1 MNEENKGGSKNKWSR
16 IFRKKWFFPAVYLTI
31 AALLL
36 AVVVWYQNL
45 DNQIPEVENDQ
56 IDQQDITGDYIPTP
70 NDDDA
75 ETVMEQ
81 QEVILMP
88 VTDQEQAEIVTKFY
102 DYDAEQQDKENALVH
117 HNNRFYQSTGV
128 DIAAANGETFDVVA
142 ALSGTVLE
150 VKEDPL
156 LGNVVVMSHENE
168 VETYYASLGE
178 VVVEAGAEVKQGEQI
193 GTAGNN
199 IFGKESGTHVYF
211 QLDKSGK
218 EVNPEE
224 YFNQPVSK
232 LDSAAEGVMEEG
244 SESSEETESVEDPE
258 ATEETDESVT
268 EDESSEES
276 SEENSEESPEENSDE
291 NTDEEDEN
299 TNEETTNSSDAS
311 ESA

>member
-1 MNEENKGGSKNKWSR
+1 MNEENKGGSKNKLTR

-45 DNQIPEVENDQ
+45 DNQIPEAELDE
-56 IDQQDITGDYIPTP
+56 QQDITGDYIPQPT
-70 NDDDA
+70 DDNA
-75 ETVMEQ
+75 EPVMEQ

-142 ALSGTVLE
+142 ALSGTVVE

-156 LGNVVVMSHENE
+156 LGNVVVMSHPNE

-178 VVVEAGAEVKQGEQI
+178 VLVEAGAEVKQGEQI

-199 IFGKESGTHVYF
+199 IFGKENGTHVYF
-211 QLDKSGK
+211 QLDKNGK

-232 LDSAAEGVMEEG
+232 LDSAIEGETEEG
-244 SESSEETESVEDPE
+244 SEAS
-258 ATEETDESVT
+258 
-268 EDESSEES
+268 
-276 SEENSEESPEENSDE
+276 ENSDPAEDAEATDEAGTNEENADEESNVEDENADEESDADKE
-291 NTDEEDEN
+291 NTDEKTDAEDGN
-299 TNEETTNSSDAS
+299 TDEETANPSDA
-311 ESA
+311 